1 MNTVYLS
8 ALCAAALLAS
18 AAAPAATP
26 EGKALYDQT
35 RAAAA
40 AAYKAEK
47 AQCHS
52 VAGNARDV
60 CEAEAKARFVRADED
75 ATAQYRNTLDANTR
89 ARMKISAANYDLDR
103 AKCGALGGNDKD
115 VCIQQA
121 KATRVAAEADAK
133 ADQKAF
139 EARQDARDD
148 KRTAEYKVALEK
160 CDAFAG
166 AVKDNCVSTAKSQY
180 GK

>member
-1 MNTVYLS
+1 MRIASGL
-8 ALCAAALLAS
+8 ALLAS
-18 AAAPAATP
+18 LFANPPAHAATP

-35 RAAAA
+35 RAQAEALH
-40 AAYKAEK
+40 KAER
-47 AQCHS
+47 AQCKAL
-52 VAGNARDV
+52 AGNPRDV
-60 CEAEAKARFVRADED
+60 CEAEAKAKLVRAEED
-75 ATAQYRNTLDANTR
+75 ATAQYRNTLAAYTR
-89 ARMKISAANYDLDR
+89 ARLRIAAANYELER

-115 VCIQQA
+115 VCIEQA
-121 KATRVAAEADAK
+121 RATRVAAEADAR
-133 ADQKAF
+133 ADEKAF

-166 AVKDNCVSTAKSQY
+166 AVKDDCVSAAKSQY

>member
-1 MNTVYLS
+1 MKPTVFCSVLS
-8 ALCAAALLAS
+8 LALYSLAAH
-18 AAAPAATP
+18 AATP
-26 EGKALYDQT
+26 ESKALYDQT

-40 AAYKAEK
+40 AQYKADH
-47 AQCHS
+47 AQCRTL
-52 VAGNARDV
+52 AGNARDV
-60 CEAEAKARFVRADED
+60 CEAEAKARQVRAEED
-75 ATAQYRNTLDANTR
+75 AGAQYKNTLDAYTK
-89 ARMKISAANYDLDR
+89 ARMRIASANYDLDR

-115 VCIQQA
+115 VCLAQA

-133 ADQKAF
+133 ADEKAF

-148 KRTAEYKVALEK
+148 KRTAQYKVALEK

-166 AVKDNCVSTAKSQY
+166 AVKDNCVSTAKAQY